1 MQKKLGTLK
10 GLEVTQQQKQFKVL
24 LIGDSCIDRYV
35 YGVVDR
41 ISPEAPVPVLK
52 WEREE
57 TTGGMAWNVYYN
69 LLSFG
74 INVSIITNEEKPIKT
89 RYVDLKS
96 NQQIM
101 RLDEKD
107 EVSDFGYALPDN
119 EYDALVISD
128 YNKGFISSEML
139 NRLVNWFDGPV
150 FVDTKKPMVPPA
162 KAFIKINEYEHA
174 KVGETTDKM
183 IITRGSKGAEY
194 QGKLYPGVKVNT
206 FDVCGAGDTFL
217 SALVYYY
224 LIHDKI
230 EKAIPF
236 ANRAAAIAVQNQG
249 TYILSQRDINELAP
263 DIIC

>member
-1 MQKKLGTLK
+1 M
-10 GLEVTQQQKQFKVL
+10 EVTQQQKQFKVL

-41 ISPEAPVPVLK
+41 VSPEAPVPVLRWVK
-52 WEREE
+52 EER
-57 TTGGMAWNVYYN
+57 TGGMAWNVYDN

-74 INVSIITNEEKPIKT
+74 MKVSIITNDEQPVKT
-89 RYVDLKS
+89 RFVDLKS

-107 EVSDFGYALPDN
+107 EVSEFNYVLP
-119 EYDALVISD
+119 ERSYDALVISD
-128 YNKGFISSEML
+128 YNKGFISPEML
-139 NRLVNWFDGPV
+139 NNLIDTFDGPV
-150 FVDTKKPMVPPA
+150 FVDTKKSILLSE
-162 KAFIKINEYEHA
+162 KAFVKINEYEHA
-174 KVGETTDKM
+174 RVGETTDRM

-224 LIHDKI
+224 LIYNKI
-230 EKAIPF
+230 ETSIPF

-249 TYILSQRDINELAP
+249 TYILSQRDINELAS